1 MQKSLHHPLH
11 HSCCS
16 VILLP
21 NTPCC
26 STATGPQRQRNGL
39 RLQFYRADTEGRR
52 AATTLRSRMAFDD
65 KDQTPALGTL
75 SPGQLQSHLK
85 MEPKTLGAIQI
96 VIGALILCLSASVL
110 QIHEVHFTGDVA
122 LFLIVVIQ
130 VTLSGS
136 VLVHS
141 GRKPTLFWVKFV
153 LVLHLI
159 SAAFATAALG
169 LMSKH
174 LPYRQDS
181 YHCEHCRRLELH
193 AVQHCFRKCTG
204 LIEQKCKLL
213 IDGILG
219 TLVIF
224 LVLELLICITAML
237 FGLTVLAAGG
247 TQAPSKRPVY
257 PQTRPPL
264 VPASQTP
271 PAAAKTS
278 QVAVVVT
285 GPDSEQMEDIS
296 TPPTEPQVEPI
307 EFVTTQP

>member
-1 MQKSLHHPLH
+1 MVQ
-11 HSCCS
+11 
-16 VILLP
+16 
-21 NTPCC
+21 N
-26 STATGPQRQRNGL
+26 
-39 RLQFYRADTEGRR
+39 
-52 AATTLRSRMAFDD
+52 D
-65 KDQTPALGTL
+65 KDPMPAVGSL
-75 SPGQLQSHLK
+75 SPSQLLSLLK

-96 VIGALILCLSASVL
+96 IIGALILCLSASVL

-141 GRKPTLFWVKFV
+141 GRRPSLFWVKCV

-193 AVQHCFRKCTG
+193 AV
-204 LIEQKCKLL
+204 LL

-237 FGLTVLAAGG
+237 FGLSVLAAGG
-247 TQAPSKRPVY
+247 THAPSQRPVY
-257 PQTRPPL
+257 PQTRPPP
-264 VPASQTP
+264 VSAVQAVQAA
-271 PAAAKTS
+271 PAAAEPS
-278 QVAVVVT
+278 QQVAVVVT
-285 GPDSEQMEDIS
+285 EPDSEQVEDIS
-296 TPPTEPQVEPI
+296 TPTTEPQVEPI
-307 EFVTTQP
+307 EVETTEP

>member
-1 MQKSLHHPLH
+1 MGIDSQDPL
-11 HSCCS
+11 
-16 VILLP
+16 P
-21 NTPCC
+21 P
-26 STATGPQRQRNGL
+26 TGNL
-39 RLQFYRADTEGRR
+39 N
-52 AATTLRSRMAFDD
+52 S
-65 KDQTPALGTL
+65 
-75 SPGQLQSHLK
+75 GQVESYHK

-96 VIGALILCLSASVL
+96 IIGALILCLSASVL

-141 GRKPTLFWVKFV
+141 GRKPSLFWIKCV

-237 FGLTVLAAGG
+237 FGLSVLSAGG
-247 TQAPSKRPVY
+247 TQRPVY
-257 PQTRPPL
+257 PQT
-264 VPASQTP
+264 QP
-271 PAAAKTS
+271 PAAPVHVTAAPTTLPV

-285 GPDSEQMEDIS
+285 ELESEQVEEEVT
-296 TPPTEPQVEPI
+296 TPPTEPQVVPI
-307 EFVTTQP
+307 EIISADDEP

>member
-1 MQKSLHHPLH
+1 
-11 HSCCS
+11 
-16 VILLP
+16 
-21 NTPCC
+21 
-26 STATGPQRQRNGL
+26 
-39 RLQFYRADTEGRR
+39 
-52 AATTLRSRMAFDD
+52 
-65 KDQTPALGTL
+65 
-75 SPGQLQSHLK
+75 

-96 VIGALILCLSASVL
+96 VIGALILCLSASML

-122 LFLIVVIQ
+122 LFLIVVVQ

-141 GRKPTLFWVKFV
+141 GRRPTLFWVKCV

-237 FGLTVLAAGG
+237 FGLSVLAANR
-247 TQAPSKRPVY
+247 QKPSSQRPAY
-257 PQTRPPL
+257 PQSRPP
-264 VPASQTP
+264 PAPAVQAVHTAV
-271 PAAAKTS
+271 AAAEPS

-285 GPDSEQMEDIS
+285 EPDSEQMEDIS
-296 TPPTEPQVEPI
+296 SPPTEPQVEPM
-307 EFVTTQP
+307 EALAAEP

>member
-1 MQKSLHHPLH
+1 
-11 HSCCS
+11 
-16 VILLP
+16 
-21 NTPCC
+21 
-26 STATGPQRQRNGL
+26 
-39 RLQFYRADTEGRR
+39 
-52 AATTLRSRMAFDD
+52 MAHND
-65 KDQTPALGTL
+65 KDPMPAVENL
-75 SPGQLQSHLK
+75 SPGQLQSLLK

-141 GRKPTLFWVKFV
+141 GRKPTLFWVKCM

-181 YHCEHCRRLELH
+181 YHCEHCRKLELH
-193 AVQHCFRKCTG
+193 AV
-204 LIEQKCKLL
+204 LL

-237 FGLTVLAAGG
+237 FGLSVLAAGG
-247 TQAPSKRPVY
+247 TQAPSQRPVY
-257 PQTRPPL
+257 PHSRPPP
-264 VPASQTP
+264 VPAVQAVQAT
-271 PAAAKTS
+271 PAAAEPS

-285 GPDSEQMEDIS
+285 EPESEQVEDIS

-307 EFVTTQP
+307 EVETTEP

>member
-1 MQKSLHHPLH
+1 MDS
-11 HSCCS
+11 
-16 VILLP
+16 
-21 NTPCC
+21 N
-26 STATGPQRQRNGL
+26 
-39 RLQFYRADTEGRR
+39 
-52 AATTLRSRMAFDD
+52 D
-65 KDQTPALGTL
+65 KDPLPVRGTL
-75 SPGQLQSHLK
+75 SPGELQSHLK

-96 VIGALILCLSASVL
+96 VIAALILCLSASVL
-110 QIHEVHFTGDVA
+110 QIHEVHFTGDIA

-141 GRKPTLFWVKFV
+141 GRRPTLFWVKCM

-181 YHCEHCRRLELH
+181 YHCEHCRTLELH
-193 AVQHCFRKCTG
+193 AV
-204 LIEQKCKLL
+204 LL

-237 FGLTVLAAGG
+237 FGLSVLAAGG
-247 TQAPSKRPVY
+247 AQAPSQRPVY
-257 PQTRPPL
+257 PQTRPPP
-264 VPASQTP
+264 VPAVQASPVAAEPSQ
-271 PAAAKTS
+271 

-285 GPDSEQMEDIS
+285 EPDSDQMDYLS

-307 EFVTTQP
+307 DTVASEP

>member
-1 MQKSLHHPLH
+1 
-11 HSCCS
+11 
-16 VILLP
+16 
-21 NTPCC
+21 
-26 STATGPQRQRNGL
+26 
-39 RLQFYRADTEGRR
+39 
-52 AATTLRSRMAFDD
+52 MALND
-65 KDQTPALGTL
+65 KDPIPAVGTL
-75 SPGQLQSHLK
+75 SSGQLQSHLK

-96 VIGALILCLSASVL
+96 VIGALILCLSGSVL

-141 GRKPTLFWVKFV
+141 GRRPTLFWVKCM

-219 TLVIF
+219 TLVVF

-237 FGLTVLAAGG
+237 FGLSVLAAGA
-247 TQAPSKRPVY
+247 TQAPSQRPVY

-264 VPASQTP
+264 APAVQAA
-271 PAAAKTS
+271 PAAAGPP

-285 GPDSEQMEDIS
+285 EPDSEQVEEIS

-307 EFVTTQP
+307 ETVTTEP

>member
-1 MQKSLHHPLH
+1 
-11 HSCCS
+11 
-16 VILLP
+16 
-21 NTPCC
+21 
-26 STATGPQRQRNGL
+26 
-39 RLQFYRADTEGRR
+39 
-52 AATTLRSRMAFDD
+52 MANEE
-65 KDQTPALGTL
+65 KDPMPAVGSL
-75 SPGQLQSHLK
+75 SPNQLQSHLK

-110 QIHEVHFTGDVA
+110 QLHEIHFTGDVA
-122 LFLIVVIQ
+122 LFLIVVVQ

-136 VLVHS
+136 VLIHS
-141 GRKPTLFWVKFV
+141 GRRPTLLWVKCV

-237 FGLTVLAAGG
+237 FGLSVLAANGHR
-247 TQAPSKRPVY
+247 PSSQRPVY
-257 PQTRPPL
+257 PQTHPPPL
-264 VPASQTP
+264 PAVQAVQ
-271 PAAAKTS
+271 PAKPDAETA

-285 GPDSEQMEDIS
+285 EPDSELVEDIS
-296 TPPTEPQVEPI
+296 TPPTEPQVEPM
-307 EFVTTQP
+307 EVLNSEP

>member
-1 MQKSLHHPLH
+1 MANNDKG
-11 HSCCS
+11 S
-16 VILLP
+16 VP
-21 NTPCC
+21 
-26 STATGPQRQRNGL
+26 
-39 RLQFYRADTEGRR
+39 
-52 AATTLRSRMAFDD
+52 AA
-65 KDQTPALGTL
+65 PTL
-75 SPGQLQSHLK
+75 SARQLQSHLK

-110 QIHEVHFTGDVA
+110 QLHEVHFTGDVA

-141 GRKPTLFWVKFV
+141 GRRPTMFWVKCI
-153 LVLHLI
+153 LILHLV

-181 YHCEHCRRLELH
+181 YHCEHCRRLEQH
-193 AVQHCFRKCTG
+193 AV
-204 LIEQKCKLL
+204 LL

-237 FGLTVLAAGG
+237 FGLSVLAAGG
-247 TQAPSKRPVY
+247 
-257 PQTRPPL
+257 
-264 VPASQTP
+264 
-271 PAAAKTS
+271 S

-285 GPDSEQMEDIS
+285 EPDSKQIEDIS

-307 EFVTTQP
+307 EEVVTES

>member
-1 MQKSLHHPLH
+1 MDS
-11 HSCCS
+11 
-16 VILLP
+16 
-21 NTPCC
+21 N
-26 STATGPQRQRNGL
+26 
-39 RLQFYRADTEGRR
+39 
-52 AATTLRSRMAFDD
+52 D
-65 KDQTPALGTL
+65 KDPLPVRGTL

-96 VIGALILCLSASVL
+96 VIAALILCLSASVL

-141 GRKPTLFWVKFV
+141 GRRPNLFWVKCM

-181 YHCEHCRRLELH
+181 YHCEHCRKLELH

-237 FGLTVLAAGG
+237 FGLSVLAAGG
-247 TQAPSKRPVY
+247 AQAPSQRPVY
-257 PQTRPPL
+257 PQTRPPP
-264 VPASQTP
+264 VPAVQAS
-271 PAAAKTS
+271 PAAAEPS
-278 QVAVVVT
+278 RQVAVVVT
-285 GPDSEQMEDIS
+285 EPDSDQVDYLS

-307 EFVTTQP
+307 DFLESEP

>member
-1 MQKSLHHPLH
+1 
-11 HSCCS
+11 
-16 VILLP
+16 
-21 NTPCC
+21 
-26 STATGPQRQRNGL
+26 
-39 RLQFYRADTEGRR
+39 
-52 AATTLRSRMAFDD
+52 MAHDD
-65 KDQTPALGTL
+65 KDPMPPAGTL
-75 SPGQLQSHLK
+75 SAGQLQSLLK

-96 VIGALILCLSASVL
+96 VIGVLILCLSASVL

-141 GRKPTLFWVKFV
+141 GRRPTLFWVKCV

-181 YHCEHCRRLELH
+181 YHCEHCRKLELH

-237 FGLTVLAAGG
+237 FGLSVLAAGG
-247 TQAPSKRPVY
+247 SQAPSPRPVY
-257 PQTRPPL
+257 PQTRPPP
-264 VPASQTP
+264 VPAVQAVQATQAV
-271 PAAAKTS
+271 PAAAAAEPS
-278 QVAVVVT
+278 QQVAVVVT
-285 GPDSEQMEDIS
+285 EPDSEQVEEIS
-296 TPPTEPQVEPI
+296 TPPTEPQVEPM
-307 EFVTTQP
+307 ESVASEP

>member
-1 MQKSLHHPLH
+1 
-11 HSCCS
+11 
-16 VILLP
+16 
-21 NTPCC
+21 
-26 STATGPQRQRNGL
+26 
-39 RLQFYRADTEGRR
+39 
-52 AATTLRSRMAFDD
+52 MANND
-65 KDQTPALGTL
+65 KDPMPAAGTL
-75 SPGQLQSHLK
+75 SPGQLLSLHK

-122 LFLIVVIQ
+122 LFLIVVLQ

-141 GRKPTLFWVKFV
+141 GRKPTLFWVKCV
-153 LVLHLI
+153 LVLHLV

-193 AVQHCFRKCTG
+193 AV
-204 LIEQKCKLL
+204 LL

-247 TQAPSKRPVY
+247 AQPPSQRPVY
-257 PQTRPPL
+257 PQTRPPA
-264 VPASQTP
+264 VPATASLP
-271 PAAAKTS
+271 

-285 GPDSEQMEDIS
+285 EPDSEEVEDIS
-296 TPPTEPQVEPI
+296 TPPTEPQVEPMRAVAT
-307 EFVTTQP
+307 EP

>member
-1 MQKSLHHPLH
+1 MAHEEKNPL
-11 HSCCS
+11 
-16 VILLP
+16 P
-21 NTPCC
+21 
-26 STATGPQRQRNGL
+26 
-39 RLQFYRADTEGRR
+39 
-52 AATTLRSRMAFDD
+52 
-65 KDQTPALGTL
+65 PAGTL
-75 SPGQLQSHLK
+75 SEGQQQSLFK

-96 VIGALILCLSASVL
+96 VIGILILCLSASVL
-110 QIHEVHFTGDVA
+110 QVHEVHFTGDVA

-130 VTLSGS
+130 VTVSGS

-141 GRKPTLFWVKFV
+141 GRRPTLFWVKCV

-181 YHCEHCRRLELH
+181 YHCEHCRKLELH

-237 FGLTVLAAGG
+237 FGLSVLAAGG
-247 TQAPSKRPVY
+247 SQAPSERPVY
-257 PQTRPPL
+257 PQTRPPP
-264 VPASQTP
+264 VPAMETVQAVQP
-271 PAAAKTS
+271 ARAAAEPTQ

-285 GPDSEQMEDIS
+285 EPDSEQVEDIS

-307 EFVTTQP
+307 ETTEP

>member
-1 MQKSLHHPLH
+1 MEQ
-11 HSCCS
+11 
-16 VILLP
+16 
-21 NTPCC
+21 N
-26 STATGPQRQRNGL
+26 
-39 RLQFYRADTEGRR
+39 
-52 AATTLRSRMAFDD
+52 D
-65 KDQTPALGTL
+65 KDPVAPTGSL
-75 SPGQLQSHLK
+75 SAGQLQSHLK

-130 VTLSGS
+130 VTLSGA

-141 GRKPTLFWVKFV
+141 GRKPTLFWVKCS

-237 FGLTVLAAGG
+237 FGLSVLAAGG
-247 TQAPSKRPVY
+247 NQASSQRPAY
-257 PQTRPPL
+257 PQSRPPPRPGGPGQPGRAPPGGRRGDRTGL
-264 VPASQTP
+264 GADRGHLHPPHRASGG
-271 PAAAKTS
+271 AHRGHCLRVLKS
-278 QVAVVVT
+278 SCNHSVLL
-285 GPDSEQMEDIS
+285 S
-296 TPPTEPQVEPI
+296 
-307 EFVTTQP
+307 FL

>member
-1 MQKSLHHPLH
+1 MAHEEKNPL
-11 HSCCS
+11 
-16 VILLP
+16 P
-21 NTPCC
+21 
-26 STATGPQRQRNGL
+26 
-39 RLQFYRADTEGRR
+39 
-52 AATTLRSRMAFDD
+52 
-65 KDQTPALGTL
+65 PAGTL
-75 SPGQLQSHLK
+75 SEGQRQSLFK

-96 VIGALILCLSASVL
+96 VIGILILCLSASVL
-110 QIHEVHFTGDVA
+110 QVHEVHFTGDVA
-122 LFLIVVIQ
+122 LFLIVVVQ
-130 VTLSGS
+130 VTVSGS

-141 GRKPTLFWVKFV
+141 GRRPTLFWVKCV

-181 YHCEHCRRLELH
+181 YHCEHCRKLELH
-193 AVQHCFRKCTG
+193 AV
-204 LIEQKCKLL
+204 LL

-237 FGLTVLAAGG
+237 FGLSVLAAGG
-247 TQAPSKRPVY
+247 SQTPSEGPVY
-257 PQTRPPL
+257 PQTRPPP
-264 VPASQTP
+264 VPAVETVQAVQAAR
-271 PAAAKTS
+271 AAAEPTQ

-285 GPDSEQMEDIS
+285 EPDSEQVEDIS

-307 EFVTTQP
+307 ETAEP

>member
-1 MQKSLHHPLH
+1 MQ
-11 HSCCS
+11 
-16 VILLP
+16 
-21 NTPCC
+21 N
-26 STATGPQRQRNGL
+26 
-39 RLQFYRADTEGRR
+39 
-52 AATTLRSRMAFDD
+52 D
-65 KDQTPALGTL
+65 KDTVPVPVFRAL

-85 MEPKTLGAIQI
+85 MEPKTLGAIQL
-96 VIGALILCLSASVL
+96 VIAALILCLSISVL
-110 QIHEVHFTGDVA
+110 NVHELHFYGDIS
-122 LFLIVVIQ
+122 LFLIVAVQ
-130 VTLSGS
+130 VTVSGS
-136 VLVHS
+136 VLIYS
-141 GRKPTLFWVKFV
+141 AIRPTLCWVKCV

-204 LIEQKCKLL
+204 LIEMKCKLL

-224 LVLELLICITAML
+224 LVLELLICITVML
-237 FGLTVLAAGG
+237 FGLSVLAAGG
-247 TQAPSKRPVY
+247 RQAGSQRPVY
-257 PQTRPPL
+257 PQTRPP
-264 VPASQTP
+264 PAPTVSAAPATP
-271 PAAAKTS
+271 LQHSPTQ

-285 GPDSEQMEDIS
+285 EADSEQVEDLS

-307 EFVTTQP
+307 EVTTPDFIASNY

>member
-1 MQKSLHHPLH
+1 MQT
-11 HSCCS
+11 
-16 VILLP
+16 I
-21 NTPCC
+21 
-26 STATGPQRQRNGL
+26 R
-39 RLQFYRADTEGRR
+39 
-52 AATTLRSRMAFDD
+52 RMAHID
-65 KDQTPALGTL
+65 KEPMPATGTL
-75 SPGQLQSHLK
+75 SAGQLQSHLK
-85 MEPKTLGAIQI
+85 MEPKTLGSLVFPHCNSLTAIQI

-110 QIHEVHFTGDVA
+110 QIHQVHFTGDVG
-122 LFLIVVIQ
+122 LFLVVVIQ
-130 VTLSGS
+130 VTLSGA

-141 GRKPTLFWVKFV
+141 GRKPTLFWVKLS

-181 YHCEHCRRLELH
+181 YHCEHCHRLELH

-237 FGLTVLAAGG
+237 FGLSVLAAEGN
-247 TQAPSKRPVY
+247 QASSQRPVY
-257 PQTRPPL
+257 PQTRPP
-264 VPASQTP
+264 PAPAMQVVQTTQAEAEPSQ
-271 PAAAKTS
+271 

-285 GPDSEQMEDIS
+285 EPDSEQIEDIS

-307 EFVTTQP
+307 EAAATES

>member
-1 MQKSLHHPLH
+1 MSHDDKEPM
-11 HSCCS
+11 
-16 VILLP
+16 P
-21 NTPCC
+21 
-26 STATGPQRQRNGL
+26 ATG
-39 RLQFYRADTEGRR
+39 
-52 AATTLRSRMAFDD
+52 
-65 KDQTPALGTL
+65 AL
-75 SPGQLQSHLK
+75 SVGQLQSYLK

-110 QIHEVHFTGDVA
+110 QIHEVHFTGDIA

-141 GRKPTLFWVKFV
+141 GRKPSLFWVKCV
-153 LVLHLI
+153 LILHLI
-159 SAAFATAALG
+159 SAALATAALG

-193 AVQHCFRKCTG
+193 AVQNCFRKCTR
-204 LIEQKCKLL
+204 LIEQKCTLL

-237 FGLTVLAAGG
+237 FGLSVLAAGG
-247 TQAPSKRPVY
+247 NQASSHRPVY
-257 PQTRPPL
+257 PPTRPPP
-264 VPASQTP
+264 VPAAQAVQAA
-271 PAAAKTS
+271 PAAVEPS

-285 GPDSEQMEDIS
+285 KPDSEEVEDIT

-307 EFVTTQP
+307 ETVATEP

>member
-1 MQKSLHHPLH
+1 MRVQGGED
-11 HSCCS
+11 
-16 VILLP
+16 V
-21 NTPCC
+21 
-26 STATGPQRQRNGL
+26 
-39 RLQFYRADTEGRR
+39 
-52 AATTLRSRMAFDD
+52 
-65 KDQTPALGTL
+65 
-75 SPGQLQSHLK
+75 
-85 MEPKTLGAIQI
+85 AIQI
-96 VIGALILCLSASVL
+96 IIGALILCLSASVL

-141 GRKPTLFWVKFV
+141 GRRPTLFWVKCM

-181 YHCEHCRRLELH
+181 YHCEHCHRLELH

-219 TLVIF
+219 TLVVF

-237 FGLTVLAAGG
+237 FGLSVLAAGG
-247 TQAPSKRPVY
+247 TQAPSQRPVY
-257 PQTRPPL
+257 PQTRPPP
-264 VPASQTP
+264 VPAVQP
-271 PAAAKTS
+271 APAAAEPS
-278 QVAVVVT
+278 QVSVVVT
-285 GPDSEQMEDIS
+285 EPDSEQLEDIS

-307 EFVTTQP
+307 ESVKTEP

>member
-1 MQKSLHHPLH
+1 MSL
-11 HSCCS
+11 
-16 VILLP
+16 
-21 NTPCC
+21 N
-26 STATGPQRQRNGL
+26 
-39 RLQFYRADTEGRR
+39 
-52 AATTLRSRMAFDD
+52 D
-65 KDQTPALGTL
+65 KDPVPAVGNL
-75 SPGQLQSHLK
+75 SPGQLQSLFK

-141 GRKPTLFWVKFV
+141 GRKPTLFWVKCV

-193 AVQHCFRKCTG
+193 AV
-204 LIEQKCKLL
+204 LL

-237 FGLTVLAAGG
+237 FGLSVLAAGG
-247 TQAPSKRPVY
+247 TQAPSHRPVY
-257 PQTRPPL
+257 PQTRPPP
-264 VPASQTP
+264 VPAVQAVPAVAEPSQ
-271 PAAAKTS
+271 

-285 GPDSEQMEDIS
+285 EPDSEQVEDIS

-307 EFVTTQP
+307 DAVPSEP

>member
-1 MQKSLHHPLH
+1 MAHEEKNPL
-11 HSCCS
+11 
-16 VILLP
+16 P
-21 NTPCC
+21 
-26 STATGPQRQRNGL
+26 
-39 RLQFYRADTEGRR
+39 
-52 AATTLRSRMAFDD
+52 
-65 KDQTPALGTL
+65 PAGTL
-75 SPGQLQSHLK
+75 SEGQRQSLFK

-96 VIGALILCLSASVL
+96 VIGILILCLSASVL
-110 QIHEVHFTGDVA
+110 QVHEVHFTGDVA
-122 LFLIVVIQ
+122 LFLIVVVQ
-130 VTLSGS
+130 VTVSGS

-141 GRKPTLFWVKFV
+141 GRRPTLFWVKCV

-181 YHCEHCRRLELH
+181 YHCEHCRKLELH
-193 AVQHCFRKCTG
+193 AV
-204 LIEQKCKLL
+204 LL

-237 FGLTVLAAGG
+237 FGLSVLAAGG
-247 TQAPSKRPVY
+247 SQTPSEGPVY
-257 PQTRPPL
+257 PQTRPPP
-264 VPASQTP
+264 VPAVETVQAVQSAR
-271 PAAAKTS
+271 AAAEPTQ

-285 GPDSEQMEDIS
+285 EPDSEQVEDIS

-307 EFVTTQP
+307 ETAEP

>member
-1 MQKSLHHPLH
+1 M
-11 HSCCS
+11 S
-16 VILLP
+16 V
-21 NTPCC
+21 N
-26 STATGPQRQRNGL
+26 
-39 RLQFYRADTEGRR
+39 
-52 AATTLRSRMAFDD
+52 D
-65 KDQTPALGTL
+65 KDPMPAVVSL
-75 SPGQLQSHLK
+75 SPGQLQSLLK

-96 VIGALILCLSASVL
+96 VIGVLILCLSASVL
-110 QIHEVHFTGDVA
+110 QVHEVHFTGDVA
-122 LFLIVVIQ
+122 LFLVVVIQ

-141 GRKPTLFWVKFV
+141 GRSPTLFWVKVV

-159 SAAFATAALG
+159 SAAFSTAALG

-181 YHCEHCRRLELH
+181 YHCEHCHRLELH

-213 IDGILG
+213 IDGILV

-237 FGLTVLAAGG
+237 FGLSVLAAGG
-247 TQAPSKRPVY
+247 TQAPRQKPVY
-257 PQTRPPL
+257 PQTRPPPVPVVQV
-264 VPASQTP
+264 VPAV
-271 PAAAKTS
+271 AETS
-278 QVAVVVT
+278 QVAVIVT
-285 GPDSEQMEDIS
+285 EADSEQVEELS

-307 EFVTTQP
+307 EDLTSEP

>member
-1 MQKSLHHPLH
+1 
-11 HSCCS
+11 
-16 VILLP
+16 
-21 NTPCC
+21 
-26 STATGPQRQRNGL
+26 
-39 RLQFYRADTEGRR
+39 
-52 AATTLRSRMAFDD
+52 MAQDD
-65 KDQTPALGTL
+65 KDPVPAAGTL
-75 SPGQLQSHLK
+75 SVGQLQSHLK

-110 QIHEVHFTGDVA
+110 QLYEVHFTGDVA
-122 LFLIVVIQ
+122 LILVVVLQ
-130 VTLSGS
+130 LTLSGS
-136 VLVHS
+136 VLIHS
-141 GRKPTLFWVKFV
+141 GRRPSLFWVKCV

-237 FGLTVLAAGG
+237 FGLSVLAAGG
-247 TQAPSKRPVY
+247 TQASSHRPVY
-257 PQTRPPL
+257 PQTRPP
-264 VPASQTP
+264 PAPVMQAVQTP
-271 PAAAKTS
+271 QAAAEPS

-285 GPDSEQMEDIS
+285 EADSEQIEDIS

-307 EFVTTQP
+307 EAVTTQS

>member
-1 MQKSLHHPLH
+1 
-11 HSCCS
+11 
-16 VILLP
+16 
-21 NTPCC
+21 
-26 STATGPQRQRNGL
+26 
-39 RLQFYRADTEGRR
+39 
-52 AATTLRSRMAFDD
+52 MAENN
-65 KDQTPALGTL
+65 KEVVPVPVPVLGSL
-75 SPGQLQSHLK
+75 SPRQLQSHLK
-85 MEPKTLGAIQI
+85 MEPKTLGAIQL
-96 VIGALILCLSASVL
+96 VIAALILCLSISVL
-110 QIHEVHFTGDVA
+110 NVHEVHFTGDIA

-136 VLVHS
+136 VLIHS
-141 GRKPTLFWVKFV
+141 GIKPTLFWVKCV

-204 LIEQKCKLL
+204 LIEMKCKLL

-224 LVLELLICITAML
+224 LVLELLICITVML
-237 FGLTVLAAGG
+237 FGLSVLAARGS
-247 TQAPSKRPVY
+247 QPSSQRPVY

-264 VPASQTP
+264 TPVVQASPVQQSP
-271 PAAAKTS
+271 S

-285 GPDSEQMEDIS
+285 EVDTEQVEDLS

-307 EFVTTQP
+307 